1 MPNISVVY
9 VLSEPLFAPLALHSL
24 TENPIWQRV
33 MRYIVVTWQAVIP
46 PCVCAVAL
54 LILYLTFTISHPVR
68 GV

>member
-9 VLSEPLFAPLALHSL
+9 VLSESSFAPFELHSL

-46 PCVCAVAL
+46 PCLCAVAL
-54 LILYLTFTISHPVR
+54 LILYLTFTHAHPVR
-68 GV
+68 GI